1 MKHGLGICLND
12 RFSLFSFLPL
22 CLDINL
28 TLTETETF
36 TVLSLEGDSW
46 PGSCYFLWVMLLSV
60 FLVGGKVTV

>member
-28 TLTETETF
+28 TLTETEPF
-36 TVLSLEGDSW
+36 TLLSVEGDSW
-46 PGSCYFLWVMLLSV
+46 PGSCYFPWVMLLSV